1 MPVMTHVWG
10 KNNGKDK
17 NVGNQISDN
26 VDRGNISPIFYNR
39 KLGYSTM
46 VKFDGN

>member
-17 NVGNQISDN
+17 NVGNQFGDTSDWASIPL
-26 VDRGNISPIFYNR
+26 VFYNR
-39 KLGYSTM
+39 KLGYSA
-46 VKFDGN
+46 